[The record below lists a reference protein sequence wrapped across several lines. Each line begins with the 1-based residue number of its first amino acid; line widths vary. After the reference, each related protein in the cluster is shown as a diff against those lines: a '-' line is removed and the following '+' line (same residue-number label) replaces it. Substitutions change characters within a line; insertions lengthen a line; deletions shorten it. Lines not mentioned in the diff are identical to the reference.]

1 MFDLWLP
8 MIGGVLAVKLIGV
21 SDAYF
26 IGQLGEEELAAV
38 SYTFPVVM
46 TLITLAIGLSSG
58 ASSVL
63 SRAIGEE
70 EESAGRGQIVAG
82 ALGLALL
89 LSLAVAVLGAASIR
103 TVLGLL
109 GASGRPLDL
118 ATSYMYIWFS
128 GMPVLMVP
136 IVVNGILR
144 ATGDG
149 TTPAL
154 LMSGIAALN
163 IALNPILI
171 YGIGPI
177 PELGVQGA
185 ATATI
190 LARSAALVASVI
202 ILLNRDLLVLGFD
215 ALKEGASRWAEI
227 IRIGGPAAVSTSLN
241 PVAVSIATAAVATL
255 GTSSVAAFGVAQK
268 VQSIAL
274 VPLLALSSASAPLAG
289 QNSGA
294 GETGRTRD
302 MLRWC
307 GIISLIWSAA
317 AAVFFILAGD
327 WLAAQ
332 FTDSNA
338 AASQAADYLMIVPLS
353 YAGYG
358 IVISFSAAL
367 NGLGRSV
374 QALLLAG
381 GRAMALLAPAA
392 WIGVML
398 GGFIGFAWATFAANV
413 AAGVIAYIF
422 FRWHSLKVTKNERTD
437 IDRSECE

>member
-1 MFDLWLP
+1 
-8 MIGGVLAVKLIGV
+8 
-21 SDAYF
+21 
-26 IGQLGEEELAAV
+26 
-38 SYTFPVVM
+38 
-46 TLITLAIGLSSG
+46 
-58 ASSVL
+58 
-63 SRAIGEE
+63 
-70 EESAGRGQIVAG
+70 
-82 ALGLALL
+82 
-89 LSLAVAVLGAASIR
+89 
-103 TVLGLL
+103 
-109 GASGRPLDL
+109 
-118 ATSYMYIWFS
+118 
-128 GMPVLMVP
+128 
-136 IVVNGILR
+136 
-144 ATGDG
+144 
-149 TTPAL
+149 
-154 LMSGIAALN
+154 
-163 IALNPILI
+163 
-171 YGIGPI
+171 
-177 PELGVQGA
+177 
-185 ATATI
+185 
-190 LARSAALVASVI
+190 
-202 ILLNRDLLVLGFD
+202 
-215 ALKEGASRWAEI
+215 
-227 IRIGGPAAVSTSLN
+227 
-241 PVAVSIATAAVATL
+241 
-255 GTSSVAAFGVAQK
+255 
-268 VQSIAL
+268 
-274 VPLLALSSASAPLAG
+274 LAG
-289 QNSGA
+289 QNSGS

>member
-82 ALGLALL
+82 ALGLTLL

-177 PELGVQGA
+177 PELGV
-185 ATATI
+185 
-190 LARSAALVASVI
+190 
-202 ILLNRDLLVLGFD
+202 
-215 ALKEGASRWAEI
+215 
-227 IRIGGPAAVSTSLN
+227 
-241 PVAVSIATAAVATL
+241 
-255 GTSSVAAFGVAQK
+255 
-268 VQSIAL
+268 
-274 VPLLALSSASAPLAG
+274 
-289 QNSGA
+289 
-294 GETGRTRD
+294 
-302 MLRWC
+302 
-307 GIISLIWSAA
+307 
-317 AAVFFILAGD
+317 
-327 WLAAQ
+327 
-332 FTDSNA
+332 
-338 AASQAADYLMIVPLS
+338 
-353 YAGYG
+353 
-358 IVISFSAAL
+358 
-367 NGLGRSV
+367 
-374 QALLLAG
+374 
-381 GRAMALLAPAA
+381 
-392 WIGVML
+392 
-398 GGFIGFAWATFAANV
+398 
-413 AAGVIAYIF
+413 
-422 FRWHSLKVTKNERTD
+422 
-437 IDRSECE
+437 